1 MHTSLTALLI
11 NAIRAMIFFDC
22 YLPRV
27 LQETPIGRTM
37 RSAWN
42 MDRLSGPFS
51 CGMGCDVEVNCTTPV
66 MRQHHQHEQDLEINV
81 LHNQEI
87 RNPFRCHAIT
97 ISGLTRT
104 KAERQPFHSRASKPR
119 AIDRLLPSSVI
130 SSPVAKIRL
139 GGEESGSRLANL
151 LESEDPRTM

>member
-1 MHTSLTALLI
+1 MRRSGCHLAIRTFVTSFFERPFRREIDAVTKDGIRNSVRACNEGWSKLNAYIVNRSLI

-66 MRQHHQHEQDLEINV
+66 MRQ
-81 LHNQEI
+81 
-87 RNPFRCHAIT
+87 
-97 ISGLTRT
+97 
-104 KAERQPFHSRASKPR
+104 
-119 AIDRLLPSSVI
+119 
-130 SSPVAKIRL
+130 
-139 GGEESGSRLANL
+139 
-151 LESEDPRTM
+151 